1 MVGRKSPTRETSIR
15 EVRTSRPVEGAK
27 LRERK
32 DRTDLKDVCTKI
44 DGGGEP
50 PALSSLSVLHVAPHL
65 QVGRGCS
72 ATGTAADSG
81 NVTPQSTVQGTQ
93 CPLQSGGEGDTALSD
108 GSQCWIREHILFKKL
123 QECVFLKVLCL
134 VALLVNK
141 LKGLEPRPWAA
152 LQPTGQSLVRWCVCD
167 GVYLW
172 GGASN
177 LQSTESC
184 IMLA

>member
-1 MVGRKSPTRETSIR
+1 MVVAHPSEEHPSAKSAP
-15 EVRTSRPVEGAK
+15 PGQAK

-32 DRTDLKDVCTKI
+32 DRTGL
-44 DGGGEP
+44 
-50 PALSSLSVLHVAPHL
+50 AVAPRISKW
-65 QVGRGCS
+65 V
-72 ATGTAADSG
+72 AVAAPR
-81 NVTPQSTVQGTQ
+81 V
-93 CPLQSGGEGDTALSD
+93 PLLILGMSRLRQPSKAPITRSGDTALSD
-108 GSQCWIREHILFKKL
+108 GSQCGIRVHILFKKL
-123 QECVFLKVLCL
+123 QECVFSKVLCL

-141 LKGLEPRPWAA
+141 KKGLEPRPWAA